1 MSKELIREENIEE
14 PFVREIKIQMYLNHP
29 NIVKLYGFFHDSE
42 NIYLIMESCL
52 DGQLFKLMKE
62 KKSF

>member
-1 MSKELIREENIEE
+1 
-14 PFVREIKIQMYLNHP
+14 MYLNHP
-29 NIVKLYGFFHDSE
+29 NIVKLYGFFHDQD

-62 KKSF
+62 RKNFEESEIL